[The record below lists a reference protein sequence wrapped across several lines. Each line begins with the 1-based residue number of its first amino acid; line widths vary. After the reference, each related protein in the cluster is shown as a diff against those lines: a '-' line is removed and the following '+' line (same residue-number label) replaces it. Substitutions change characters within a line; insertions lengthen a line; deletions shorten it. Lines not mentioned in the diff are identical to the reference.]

1 MSKRVSSSIG
11 SPGGELYFLGG
22 PDAKDFLCSFETG
35 SNVFQ
40 TLAINFLCS
49 RDWS

>member
-11 SPGGELYFLGG
+11 SPRGELRFLGG

-35 SNVFQ
+35 SNVVQ
-40 TLAINFLCS
+40 SLALNFLSS